1 MAEVLFR
8 ELAPLSIQEIMYTAV
23 HTLIEEHAARLSVA
37 ADHAI
42 DTENLRLRIVDAN
55 DLDRYVELLGD
66 PEVMRYV
73 GLEGGRT
80 LSRFEVSVVV
90 ELATNVWPE
99 RGYGRWSIFEKTT
112 GDFVGFAGF
121 RRQDE
126 LPELIAVTH
135 KRFWGCG
142 FAVEAARACLDHG
155 FSQLGFKNV
164 SSYVRPTNG
173 RAIGFLRKLGAE
185 FVEDIDY
192 YGVNAA
198 TYRIEPQRMAVGS

>member
-1 MAEVLFR
+1 
-8 ELAPLSIQEIMYTAV
+8 MYTAV
-23 HTLIEEHAARLSVA
+23 HSVIEEHAARLSVA

-55 DLDRYVELLGD
+55 DLDHYVGLLGD

-73 GLEGGRT
+73 GIEGGRT

-99 RGYGRWSIFEKTT
+99 RGYGRWSVFEKTT

-121 RRQDE
+121 RRQDD

-135 KRFWGCG
+135 KRYWGCG
-142 FAVEAARACLDHG
+142 HAVEAGRACLDHG
-155 FSQLGFKNV
+155 FSQLGFTTV
-164 SSYVRPTNG
+164 CSYVRPTNA
-173 RAIGFLRKLGAE
+173 RAIGFLKKLGAE
-185 FVEDIDY
+185 FVENIDY
-192 YGVNAA
+192 YGVSAA
-198 TYRIEPQRMAVGS
+198 RYRIQPRPEAAESQDS